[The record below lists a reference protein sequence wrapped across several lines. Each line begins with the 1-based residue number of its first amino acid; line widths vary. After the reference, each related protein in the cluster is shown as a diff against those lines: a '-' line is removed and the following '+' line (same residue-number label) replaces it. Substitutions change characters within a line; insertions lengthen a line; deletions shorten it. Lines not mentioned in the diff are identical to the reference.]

1 MKVINKS
8 KGVSKNIDLMAVA
21 KQHNEARLR
30 RMEEAGKSVDSD
42 VGTDKSSIKKAKG
55 FQSGFTTTPG
65 AANPDATPNPGAASG
80 LGTGSKT
87 QAGHPTGGM

>member
-21 KQHNEARLR
+21 KQQNEARIR

-42 VGTDKSSIKKAKG
+42 AGTDKSTMKSKG
-55 FQSGFTTTPG
+55 FKGGFTTTPG
-65 AANPDATPNPGAASG
+65 AANPDASPNPGAASG